1 MKKKQILKF
10 MLVGCLF
17 GTSIHPIIKAN
28 EQINSPIVSG
38 IPKKWTNDPIRLTI
52 LRNTN
57 DFMYS
62 FSIVGGISSTAFDFD
77 SCSAYYFGVDLKF
90 RSLITSCYDS
100 TKNNLYAY
108 GVV

>member
-1 MKKKQILKF
+1 
-10 MLVGCLF
+10 MLVGCLLV
-17 GTSIHPIIKAN
+17 TSIHPIIKAN

-38 IPKKWTNDPIRLTI
+38 IPKKWTNDPICLTS

-62 FSIVGGISSTAFDFD
+62 FSIAGGISSTVFDFD
-77 SCSAYYFGVDLKF
+77 LCSVYYFGVDLKF
-90 RSLITSCYDS
+90 TSLINSCYYS
-100 TKNNLYAY
+100 TKINLYAY

>member
-1 MKKKQILKF
+1 
-10 MLVGCLF
+10 
-17 GTSIHPIIKAN
+17 
-28 EQINSPIVSG
+28 
-38 IPKKWTNDPIRLTI
+38 
-52 LRNTN
+52 
-57 DFMYS
+57 MYS

>member
-1 MKKKQILKF
+1 
-10 MLVGCLF
+10 MLVGGLL

-38 IPKKWTNDPIRLTI
+38 IPKKWTND
-52 LRNTN
+52 
-57 DFMYS
+57 
-62 FSIVGGISSTAFDFD
+62 FD

-90 RSLITSCYDS
+90 TSLITSCYFS

-108 GVV
+108 GVI

>member
-1 MKKKQILKF
+1 